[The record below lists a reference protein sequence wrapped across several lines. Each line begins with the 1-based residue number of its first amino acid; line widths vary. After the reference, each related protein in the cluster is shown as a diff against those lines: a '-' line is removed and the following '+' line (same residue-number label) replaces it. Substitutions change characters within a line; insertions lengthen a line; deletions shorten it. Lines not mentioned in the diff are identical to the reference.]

1 MRSKRDRR
9 PHWSTLNLI
18 LLAAVGGLALER
30 GLHLTPTGHEIT
42 LLLII
47 AVIYGLMAAWVTSN
61 AAALEDLDAEEYRKQ
76 SRNPAVY
83 GTPESPTSAQA
94 HFRETV
100 SFYRHESPDKQERP

>member
-18 LLAAVGGLALER
+18 LLVAGGGLALEHR
-30 GLHLTPTGHEIT
+30 LHLTPTGHEIT
-42 LLLII
+42 LVLII
-47 AVIYGLMAAWVTSN
+47 AVIYGLMGAWVTSN

-76 SRNPAVY
+76 SRNPAIY
-83 GTPESPTSAQA
+83 GTPEFPTSAQS

-100 SFYRHESPDKQERP
+100 SLYRRESPDKQKRL